1 VEYLRVDLGSEEHI
15 LQGVTNKVDLA
26 LDILRVGVHYKW

>member
-15 LQGVTNKVDLA
+15 LQGLTNKVDLA
-26 LDILRVGVHYKW
+26 LDILRFGVHYKW